1 MDKQKDFEKGWEEY
15 MAKKKQEIEE
25 LGQDIYD
32 NCPDLCENGCGG
44 KPCYK
49 CIAESLHNDGY
60 RKIPKNAVVLTKKEF
75 EFMCVDTKAVREK
88 EVKQARK
95 ETAEKILNE
104 LYVQFSADYL
114 VGLRNE
120 YKDWKYADLI
130 KRYAKSV
137 GVEIKE

>member
-1 MDKQKDFEKGWEEY
+1 MKKIKCDNINIKILLNENDCLKREVTRLKRELWQIHAETNALHTVTMPILKNRIAWCDEEN
-15 MAKKKQEIEE
+15 KKEINN
-25 LGQDIYD
+25 L
-32 NCPDLCENGCGG
+32 
-44 KPCYK
+44 K
-49 CIAESLHNDGY
+49 
-60 RKIPKNAVVLTKKEF
+60 RKIQE
-75 EFMCVDTKAVREK
+75 
-88 EVKQARK
+88 ARK

-130 KRYAKSV
+130 KRYAKQF